1 MSIIDRI
8 DKFMVTE
15 AKLRGF
21 KDKKALAAEI
31 EDMDANVIDRE
42 VLKFTGILEKYLRK
56 VDPEPQWSIAKAVMK
71 LKDRDAVALYDEL
84 LDLHY
89 NN

>member
-1 MSIIDRI
+1 MSVI
-8 DKFMVTE
+8 DKIDDMLLGE

-42 VLKFTGILEKYLRK
+42 VLKFTGILEKYLKK
-56 VDPEPQWSIAKAVMK
+56 VDPKPQWSIAKAVML

-89 NN
+89 ND

>member
-1 MSIIDRI
+1 MSVIDRI

-31 EDMDANVIDRE
+31 EDMDNKVE
-42 VLKFTGILEKYLRK
+42 TKHMLKFEKVLNKYLDK
-56 VDPEPQWSIAKAVMK
+56 IDPKSKFDIAHAITL
-71 LKDRDAVALYDEL
+71 LKDRDAIALYDEL
-84 LDLHY
+84 LQFSYED
-89 NN
+89 

>member
-1 MSIIDRI
+1 MSVIDRI
-8 DKFMVTE
+8 DDMLLSE

-42 VLKFTGILEKYLRK
+42 VLKFTGVMEKYLKK

-71 LKDRDAVALYDEL
+71 LKDRDAVALYDDL
-84 LDLHY
+84 LQFSYKD
-89 NN
+89 